1 MRRIHLISKLVFA
14 GIFVFL
20 ACATAAMAVD
30 APNLP
35 ASFAGWTQSG
45 GAETIGDPSDA
56 RWTETWSVLQ
66 EYGYLSGNMQQYT
79 KGGKTISV
87 SLYRMKDA
95 SGAYGIY
102 SYFRVPGMAHS
113 SIAEHSS
120 MSAAHAL
127 VLDGTVVI
135 EIYGSNGMDFA
146 NLEPDFKALVDA
158 LGSVPADSPYPDL
171 VKRLPLRGF
180 RQGTDRY
187 ILGPQALRSTIALGD
202 GDWAGF
208 ANGAEA
214 EVGQYQF
221 ESDNRVLTLIVLD
234 YPTPQV
240 ATKMLKDWAA
250 IFNLDAKDA
259 SSKLPAVY
267 ATRKLTTVG
276 LVVGANKPDEAK
288 ALLAH
293 LDSGEELTW
302 NEPTFSVNEGN
313 INGVIASV
321 IVGTGILCMFTL
333 VAGLAFGGVRLVAKR
348 FLPGRVFDR
357 GSSIS
362 VLQLGLGSKPINSD
376 DFYQL
381 GKSAP
386 PVPTPRES

>member
-1 MRRIHLISKLVFA
+1 MRRFHVISKVISRAALL
-14 GIFVFL
+14 FL
-20 ACATAAMAVD
+20 TCATAAIA
-30 APNLP
+30 ANTPKLP
-35 ASFAGWTQSG
+35 PSFAGWTQSG
-45 GAETIGDPSDA
+45 PALPIGDPSDA

-66 EYGYLSGNMQQYT
+66 EYGYLSGNAQQYT
-79 KGGKTISV
+79 KNGKTITV

-102 SYFRVPGMAHS
+102 SYFRGPGMAHS

-127 VLDGTVVI
+127 VLHGTVVI

-146 NLEPDFKALVDA
+146 GLEPDFKALVDA
-158 LGSVPADSPYPDL
+158 LGPVPADSPYPDL

-187 ILGPQALRSTIALGD
+187 ILGPQALHSTIQLGE
-202 GDWAGF
+202 GDWVGF

-214 EVGQYQF
+214 ETGQYQF
-221 ESDNRVLTLIVLD
+221 ENDNRVMTLIVID
-234 YPTPQV
+234 FPTPQV
-240 ATKMLKDWAA
+240 ATKMLKDWAL
-250 IFNLDAKDA
+250 IFNLDDTDPN
-259 SSKLPAVY
+259 SKLPVVY

-276 LVVGANKPDEAK
+276 LVVGANKPEEAK

-293 LDSGEELTW
+293 IDSGEELTW
-302 NEPTFSVNEGN
+302 NEPTFSVNESN

-333 VAGLAFGGVRLVAKR
+333 VAGIAFGGVRLVAKR

-362 VLQLGLGSKPINSD
+362 VLQLGLASKPINSD

-386 PVPTPRES
+386 TVPTPGQS